1 MDSNKPTET
10 KRAKISKAQR
20 VTLVEVLAASLVLGA
35 CIVIANF
42 LIKYIKFNTI
52 VITAKSDAI
61 TEYDQ
66 TLRNVGV
73 CVDSDR
79 NGRLSDAEMAAC
91 NPNEV
96 SLSQVQNSLRY
107 NIYEVMAQNEALES
121 VARQH
126 EADGVCFDEEGE
138 LRNFAEEYN
147 NATTDTEREQALLGT
162 KSCSA
167 LRILA
172 DALPA
177 HKNTEALMASLNDIF
192 IISELEPE
200 SISPRDDIVKSSI
213 EGIGVI
219 PVLFRME
226 ADGPMII
233 RVLNNIEKSIRDF
246 DITVASFEWTNAGVS
261 ARVEANAYYL
271 EDLLSPKVT
280 VTVRA
285 KNGRVTKGRE

>member
-192 IISELEPE
+192 I
-200 SISPRDDIVKSSI
+200 RNKYC
-213 EGIGVI
+213 
-219 PVLFRME
+219 R
-226 ADGPMII
+226 
-233 RVLNNIEKSIRDF
+233 
-246 DITVASFEWTNAGVS
+246 
-261 ARVEANAYYL
+261 
-271 EDLLSPKVT
+271 
-280 VTVRA
+280 
-285 KNGRVTKGRE
+285 

>member
-1 MDSNKPTET
+1 MDNKPTET
-10 KRAKISKAQR
+10 KRVKISKAQR
-20 VTLVEVLAASLVLGA
+20 VTLAEVLAASLVLGT
-35 CIVIANF
+35 CVVVANF

-52 VITAKSDAI
+52 VITAKNDAI
-61 TEYDQ
+61 AEYDQ

-73 CVDSDR
+73 CVDSDK
-79 NGRLSDAEMAAC
+79 NGRLNDAELAAC
-91 NPNEV
+91 EPNEI
-96 SLSQVQNSLRY
+96 SLSQVQGSLRY

-126 EADGVCFDEEGE
+126 EADGVCFNEEGE
-138 LRNFAEEYN
+138 LRDFTAEYN
-147 NATTDTEREQALLGT
+147 DATTDTEREQALLGT

-167 LRILA
+167 LRVLA

-192 IISELEPE
+192 IISDLEPE
-200 SISPRDDIVKSSI
+200 NISPRDDIVTANI

-233 RVLNNIEKSIRDF
+233 RVLNNIERSIRDF
-246 DITVASFEWTNAGVS
+246 DVTVASFEWTNAGVS

-271 EDLLSPKVT
+271 EELMNPEVT

-285 KNGRVTKGRE
+285 KNGRITKGQD

>member
-1 MDSNKPTET
+1 MDSNRPTET

-177 HKNTEALMASLNDIF
+177 HKNTEALMASLNQIF
-192 IISELEPE
+192 ILTGWEPE
-200 SISPRDDIVKSSI
+200 RLSPRDDVVGIDI
-213 EGIGVI
+213 EGVGVI
-219 PVLFRME
+219 PVTLRIE
-226 ADGPMII
+226 GPNDV
-233 RVLNNIEKSIRDF
+233 VLRALGNVERSVREF
-246 DITVASFEWTNAGVS
+246 DITSATIEWTSQGLSLNAN
-261 ARVEANAYYL
+261 ANAYYL
-271 EDLLSPKVT
+271 EDVPELET
-280 VTVRA
+280 VTTLYASKKARS
-285 KNGRVTKGRE
+285 TKK